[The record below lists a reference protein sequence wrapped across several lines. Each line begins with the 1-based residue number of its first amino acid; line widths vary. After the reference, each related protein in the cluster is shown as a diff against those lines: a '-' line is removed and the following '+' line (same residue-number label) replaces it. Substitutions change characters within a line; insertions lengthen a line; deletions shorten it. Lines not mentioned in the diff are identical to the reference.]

1 MCLKLFCFSAYR
13 NTEKASTP
21 ALLSF
26 LSTCSSS
33 GGESSMEALSRRVE
47 TVVVVVESVGLERSL
62 QILSASC
69 ESSVCWVSREGGLW
83 NGFGMIKFEAL
94 L

>member
-1 MCLKLFCFSAYR
+1 MCLKFFCFSAYLK
-13 NTEKASTP
+13 TEKARTP

-26 LSTCSSS
+26 LSTCSIS

-47 TVVVVVESVGLERSL
+47 TVVVVESVDLERIL

-69 ESSVCWVSREGGLW
+69 ETFPTCWVSTGGVCNDLW
-83 NGFGMIKFEAL
+83 TIKFEAL
-94 L
+94 